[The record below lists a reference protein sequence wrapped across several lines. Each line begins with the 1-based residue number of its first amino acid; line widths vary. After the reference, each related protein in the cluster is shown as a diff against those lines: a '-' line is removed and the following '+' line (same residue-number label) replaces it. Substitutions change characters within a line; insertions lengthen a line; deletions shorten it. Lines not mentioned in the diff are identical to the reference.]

1 MTAIACT
8 GFIAELERATG
19 SLGLLHAKLLK
30 SDSLAESDLVA
41 IEGYDSPQ
49 HPLAISARRTFN
61 ASATAGAS

>member
-8 GFIAELERATG
+8 EFIAELERATG
-19 SLGLLHAKLLK
+19 SPGLDAKLLK